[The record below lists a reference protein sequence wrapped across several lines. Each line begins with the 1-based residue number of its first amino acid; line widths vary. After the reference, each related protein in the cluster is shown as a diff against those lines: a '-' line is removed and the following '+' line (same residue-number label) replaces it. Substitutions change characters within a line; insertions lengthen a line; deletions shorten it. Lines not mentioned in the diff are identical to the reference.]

1 MDQEQLIDSS
11 EKFRQHYDKYVKV
24 YSKLSKKELV
34 DIVAYQNA
42 MVVMR
47 GA

>member
-1 MDQEQLIDSS
+1 MNQEQL
-11 EKFRQHYDKYVKV
+11 KFREYYNKYVKF
-24 YSKLSKKELV
+24 YSKISKKELV

-47 GA
+47 GDME